1 MRSINR
7 KSCGLHINEDSVSVS
22 ILNVQVT
29 NIHSEWDTVF
39 FYDISSHQNT
49 TIQTGVIMTA
59 ESTQTFM
66 NTGLPL
72 FSDLP
77 YKVADLSAPT
87 VEFGR
92 KEIELAEHE
101 MQV

>member
-1 MRSINR
+1 
-7 KSCGLHINEDSVSVS
+7 
-22 ILNVQVT
+22 
-29 NIHSEWDTVF
+29 
-39 FYDISSHQNT
+39 
-49 TIQTGVIMTA
+49 MTA

-87 VEFGR
+87 VAFWSQR
-92 KEIELAEHE
+92 DRTC
-101 MQV
+101 